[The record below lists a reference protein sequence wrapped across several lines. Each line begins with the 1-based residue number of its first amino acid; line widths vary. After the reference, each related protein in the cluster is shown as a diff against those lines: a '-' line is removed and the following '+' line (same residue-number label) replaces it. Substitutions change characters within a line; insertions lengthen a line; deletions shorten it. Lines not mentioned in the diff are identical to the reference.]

1 MSETLS
7 IDQKRAVL
15 KKMMAEK
22 NAEVKEVNV
31 DEMSEEE
38 LDKML
43 EGVG

>member
-1 MSETLS
+1 LPDPSTLD
-7 IDQKRAVL
+7 IKPV
-15 KKMMAEK
+15 E
-22 NAEVKEVNV
+22 EVNV